1 MVLRDESKPKV
12 SRITSIIE
20 TIMEPTLSAIKK
32 ELQTQANK
40 KDAATAVWFFK
51 TGKGDYGHGD
61 RFLGVKVP
69 VQRAIAKKYVSLSL
83 ADTLKLLRS
92 PFHEHRLTALFI
104 LVLQFQR
111 GDAVLQRKIYGEYVK
126 HRRFINNWDLV
137 DSSAPHIMGM
147 HLLHG
152 KRAILY
158 RFARSKNLWEKRIAI
173 LATLAFIRQGDY
185 SDTLKIAEILLHDSH
200 DLIHKAVGW
209 MLREVGNKDRATE
222 ETFLKKYSQK
232 MPRTM
237 LRYAVEKFPEEL
249 RKSYLG

>member
-1 MVLRDESKPKV
+1 MK
-12 SRITSIIE
+12 
-20 TIMEPTLSAIKK
+20 PTLSAIKK
-32 ELQTQANK
+32 ELQMQANK
-40 KDAATAVWFFK
+40 KDAATAIWFFK
-51 TGKGDYGHGD
+51 TGKGDYGEND
-61 RFLGVKVP
+61 RFLGIKVP
-69 VQRAIAKKYVSLSL
+69 VQRAVAKKYVSLSL

-104 LVLQFQR
+104 LVLKFQH

-126 HRRFINNWDLV
+126 HRKFINNWDLV
-137 DSSAPHIMGM
+137 DSSTPHIMGM

-152 KRAILY
+152 KRAILV
-158 RFARSKNLWEKRIAI
+158 RFARSKNLWEKRMAI
-173 LATLAFIRQGDY
+173 LATQTFICNNDFT
-185 SDTLKIAEILLHDSH
+185 DTLKIAEILLHDSH

-222 ETFLKKYSQK
+222 EAFLKKYYQK

-237 LRYAVEKFPEEL
+237 LRYAIEKFPEAL